1 MKKIFI
7 LAIAATSFFTAC
19 KKEPGQGGRA
29 TIKGKIFTLDY
40 DDTFTIIKDTF
51 PTQGENVYILYGDDN
66 TVADNARTSFDG
78 TFEFEFLRTGKYRIF
93 AVSKDTAAKR
103 SNRTIEVM
111 KTIEIK
117 EKKEVVTLD
126 DMYIAD

>member
-1 MKKIFI
+1 MKKFT
-7 LAIAATSFFTAC
+7 LFTCLCAITFAAC

-29 TIKGKIFTLDY
+29 TIKGKLFTVDF

-66 TVADNARTSFDG
+66 TVADNARTSYDG
-78 TFEFEFLRTGKYRIF
+78 TFQFEYMRTGTYRIF
-93 AVSKDTAAKR
+93 AVSKDTSAKT
-103 SNRTIEVM
+103 SNKTIEVM
-111 KTIEIK
+111 RTIEIK

-126 DMYIAD
+126 DIYIAD

>member
-1 MKKIFI
+1 MKKILFVF
-7 LAIAATSFFTAC
+7 AIATFIITAC
-19 KKEPGQGGRA
+19 KKEPGQGGRS
-29 TIKGKIFTLDY
+29 TIKGKFFTVDY

-51 PTQGENVYILYGDDN
+51 PTQGENVFILYGDDN

-78 TFEFEFLRTGKYRIF
+78 TFEFEYLRTGKYRIF
-93 AVSKDTAAKR
+93 AVSKDTAAKT

-111 KTIEIK
+111 RTIEIK
-117 EKKEVVTLD
+117 EKKEVVTVE

>member
-1 MKKIFI
+1 MNKV
-7 LAIAATSFFTAC
+7 LLLVASATIIFTAC

-29 TIKGKIFTLDY
+29 TIKGKIFTVDF

-51 PTQGENVYILYGDDN
+51 PTQGENVFILYGDDN
-66 TVADNARTSFDG
+66 TVGDNVRTSYDG
-78 TFEFEFLRTGKYRIF
+78 TFEFEYLRTGKYRIF
-93 AVSKDTAAKR
+93 AVSKDTFAKR

-111 KTIEIK
+111 RTIEIK

>member
-1 MKKIFI
+1 MKKILI
-7 LAIAATSFFTAC
+7 LSIAAATIFTAC

-29 TIKGKIFTLDY
+29 TIKGKLITVDY

-51 PTQGENVYILYGDDN
+51 PTQGENVYIMYGDDN

-78 TFEFEFLRTGKYRIF
+78 TFEFEYLRKGKYRIF
-93 AVSKDTAAKR
+93 AVSKDTSAKT
-103 SNRTIEVM
+103 SNRTIEVL

-117 EKKEVVTLD
+117 EKKEVVTVE

>member
-1 MKKIFI
+1 MKKILI
-7 LAIAATSFFTAC
+7 LALAAAPFFTAC

-29 TIKGKIFTLDY
+29 TIKGKIFTVDY

-51 PTQGENVYILYGDDN
+51 ATQGENVYILYGDDN
-66 TVADNARTSFDG
+66 TVGDNARTSFDG
-78 TFEFEFLRTGKYRIF
+78 TFQFEFMRTGKYRIF
-93 AVSKDTAAKR
+93 AVSKDTAAKT

-117 EKKEVVTLD
+117 EKKEVYTIE